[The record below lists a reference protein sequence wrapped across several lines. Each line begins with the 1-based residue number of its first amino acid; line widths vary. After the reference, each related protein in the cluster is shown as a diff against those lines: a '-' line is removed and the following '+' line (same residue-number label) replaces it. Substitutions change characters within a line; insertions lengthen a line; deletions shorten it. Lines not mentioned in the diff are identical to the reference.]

1 MNEKQKEAFLKMAEK
16 NLSGARG
23 GDQQPST
30 ARGMEM
36 VYDIPVTVTAVLGK
50 TTLTIHQLLAMNEGS
65 VLDLDKQVGD
75 SVDIYV
81 NNKMI
86 AKGELVAQGDKLG
99 ITLTEI
105 LKV

>member
-16 NLSGARG
+16 NLNSVRG
-23 GDQQPST
+23 IEASAT
-30 ARGMEM
+30 ARSMEM

-50 TTLTIHQLLAMNEGS
+50 VTMPIHQLLNLGQGT
-65 VLDLDKQVGD
+65 VLELDKQVGD
-75 SVDIYV
+75 SIDIYA
-81 NNKMI
+81 NDKMI

>member
-16 NLSGARG
+16 NLNSARG
-23 GDQQPST
+23 IETSPT
-30 ARGMEM
+30 AKGMEM

-50 TTLTIHQLLAMNEGS
+50 ATMPIHQLLNMGQGAILE
-65 VLDLDKQVGD
+65 LDKQVGD
-75 SVDIYV
+75 SIDIYV
-81 NNKMI
+81 NDKMI

>member
-1 MNEKQKEAFLKMAEK
+1 MNEKQKEAFLKMAER
-16 NLSGARG
+16 NLNSARG
-23 GDQQPST
+23 IEQSPT
-30 ARGMEM
+30 AKSMEM

-50 TTLTIHQLLAMNEGS
+50 ARIPIHQLLNMGEGA
-65 VLDLDKQVGD
+65 VLELDKQVGD

-81 NNKMI
+81 NDKMI
-86 AKGELVAQGDKLG
+86 AKGELVAQSDKLG

>member
-1 MNEKQKEAFLKMAEK
+1 MNDKQKEAFLKMAEK
-16 NLSGARG
+16 TLNGARG
-23 GDQQPST
+23 IEQSPT
-30 ARGMEM
+30 ARAMEM

-50 TTLTIHQLLAMNEGS
+50 TTLPIHQLLNMNEGA
-65 VLDLDKQVGD
+65 VLELDKQVGD
-75 SVDIYV
+75 SIDIYV
-81 NNKMI
+81 NDKMI

>member
-23 GDQQPST
+23 LEQSST

-36 VYDIPVTVTAVLGK
+36 IYDIPVTVTAVLGK
-50 TTLTIHQLLAMNEGS
+50 TTLSIHQLLNTNEGS
-65 VLDLDKQVGD
+65 VIELDKQVGD
-75 SVDIYV
+75 NIDIYV

>member
-16 NLSGARG
+16 NLSGARSLE
-23 GDQQPST
+23 QSAT
-30 ARGMEM
+30 TRKMEM

-50 TTLTIHQLLAMNEGS
+50 TTLPIHQLLSMNEGAIIE
-65 VLDLDKQVGD
+65 LDKQVGD